1 MLDKISGMIVEVKVL
16 PEYEGEYDQ
25 EIDIILDSGPIVEM
39 CVTEEFV
46 QQLRCN
52 VHSVVTFDITDRSP
66 CGQYVRAID
75 LEFVSVM

>member
-1 MLDKISGMIVEVKVL
+1 MLDKISGMIVEVNVL
-16 PEYEGEYDQ
+16 PEYEGEHDQ

-46 QQLRCN
+46 QQIRSKIR
-52 VHSVVTFDITDRSP
+52 SVATFDITDRSP

-75 LEFVSVM
+75 LEFTPVM